1 MRTAARLRKSR
12 RSVSESRVI
21 ANRRQFLQA
30 GAALAATA
38 TLGSRASAAASPT
51 PIGVQFFSFGRQ
63 ASEGWPQFS
72 AAMQTVRDI
81 GYDGIQFAG
90 LMGHAPDKVR
100 QRATELGLKLRSM
113 HIGND
118 QVRAFRAPD
127 GPFTD
132 AQDAV
137 YTPQGIVQ
145 LARVNVPLAR
155 DIGCEWL
162 VLAAAG
168 PANLQ
173 SIDHVQRMCEAM
185 NRANEIIRRA
195 GLKMSFHNHAPEFR
209 PIDGRRPFDVMVE
222 NTDASLRFELDVA
235 WVAAGGADPV
245 AVIDKYA
252 QRVTSF
258 HLKDVDKAGKA
269 ATCGDGTLDFAA
281 IRRVAERL
289 DNPLYYVECEG
300 APAGD
305 PAREPTRALKYL
317 RSVGW

>member
-1 MRTAARLRKSR
+1 MHVT
-12 RSVSESRVI
+12 VS
-21 ANRRQFLQA
+21 RRQFLCT
-30 GAALAATA
+30 GATLAAAA
-38 TLGSRASAAASPT
+38 TLGTRAFGAAAST
-51 PIGVQFFSFGRQ
+51 PLGVQFFSFNRQ

-90 LMGHAPDKVR
+90 LMGHAPDKIR
-100 QRATELGLKLRSM
+100 QRAGELGLKVRSM

-145 LARVNVPLAR
+145 IARVNAPLAR
-155 DIGCEWL
+155 DLGCEC
-162 VLAAAG
+162 VMLAASG
-168 PANLQ
+168 PANMQ
-173 SIDHVQRMCEAM
+173 SIDTVMRMCDAM
-185 NRANEIIRRA
+185 NRANEIVRRA
-195 GLKMSFHNHAPEFR
+195 GLKLSYHNHQPDFR
-209 PIDGRRPFDVMVE
+209 MIEGRRPFDVMIE
-222 NTDASLRFELDVA
+222 NTDASLRYELDVA

-245 AVIDKYA
+245 AVIDKYW

-281 IRRVAERL
+281 IRRAAQRIE
-289 DNPLYYVECEG
+289 NPLFYVECEG
-300 APAGD
+300 AAAGD

-317 RSVGW
+317 RSIGW